1 MKATI
6 FWHNSLYI
14 SCDYDQSSLSL
25 CLVQT
30 MLLLN
35 RWLVADNLKLTSRP
49 NHRKNLHAFLPP
61 DIKDWRQLAEN
72 NKLSLNCWKITVNWE
87 KQVRKLINLLG
98 NQVVIK
104 QIEDSERW
112 AKLKRSRFPRLRGVV
127 RSQFHRSP
135 ILVIIDPVGT
145 NSLRTLNSV
154 LANFDT
160 FHGEEGGHYQT
171 FTLPLLLLSRFSMLT
186 SFPTFGALEHPLT
199 AQYLFLALWST
210 TNTRV
215 QFFRATNHW
224 FCMPHPYICAGSLAS
239 YSAAKF

>member
-14 SCDYDQSSLSL
+14 SCDYNQSSLSL

-49 NHRKNLHAFLPP
+49 NHRKNLRAFLPP

-160 FHGEEGGHYQT
+160 FLGEEGGHYQT

-186 SFPTFGALEHPLT
+186 SFPTFRALEHPLT

-215 QFFRATNHW
+215 QFFLPEPLITDSACHTHI
-224 FCMPHPYICAGSLAS
+224 YVLAV
-239 YSAAKF
+239 